1 VDKIDRVLLEELQR
15 DARQSAAAL
24 GEKVGLSASPC
35 ARRIRQL
42 EDKGFISSVVAR
54 LNPELLGYSLKVFV
68 HVRLNQHQ
76 EPLVVKFEN
85 AVCGMSEVLNCVT
98 VSGAF
103 DYLLEVVV
111 KDLVQYEQWVT
122 RLQRLTMV
130 AQLDSSFAIRTV
142 KQDSPLAV
150 V

>member
-1 VDKIDRVLLEELQR
+1 MDKIDRHLLTELQR
-15 DARQSAAAL
+15 DARQSAAQL

-42 EDKGFISSVVAR
+42 EEKGFIKSVVAR
-54 LNPELLGYSLKVFV
+54 LNPELLGYTLKVFV

-76 EPLVVKFEN
+76 ESVVVKFES
-85 AVCGMSEVLNCVT
+85 AVCDMPEVLNCVT

-111 KDLVQYEQWVT
+111 KDLIQYEQWVT
-122 RLQRLTMV
+122 RLQRLSMV

-142 KQDSPLAV
+142 KQHSPLSLA
-150 V
+150 

>member
-1 VDKIDRVLLEELQR
+1 MDKIDRHLLTELQR
-15 DARQSAAAL
+15 DARQSASQL

-42 EDKGFISSVVAR
+42 EEKGYIRSVVAR
-54 LNPELLGYSLKVFV
+54 LNPELLGYTLKVFV

-76 EPLVVKFEN
+76 EAVVIKFEN
-85 AVCGMSEVLNCVT
+85 AVCAMPEVLNCVT

-111 KDLVQYEQWVT
+111 KDLIQYEQWVT
-122 RLQRLTMV
+122 RLQRLSMV

-142 KQDSPLAV
+142 KQHSPLAV
-150 V
+150 E